1 MKYVYKFLD
10 YLKYERGFSDYTV
23 KSYITDLKE
32 FYEFSKKDI
41 VNIDLVRKYLRYLY
55 EKNYSNRSISRKVSS
70 LKSYFKYLEGEG
82 IIKDNFMRL
91 ISNPKL
97 EKTLPNY
104 LNYQDLEKL
113 LNFPDRNNKYGLR
126 DALILEMLYS
136 SGVRVSELAN
146 MKLKDIDFKDK
157 KILVLGKGN
166 KERYVYY
173 GSKCDSLLKKY
184 LDMDHMD
191 SPYLFIGK
199 RKDRLNER
207 EIRLIVT
214 ESAKKAGINIHV
226 TPHTLRHT
234 YATHML
240 NEGADLKSV
249 GDLLGH
255 ESLSTTQIYTH
266 ISNERLRQVYLKS
279 KIVFIFKICYTFFG
293 DSMKINDVIFID
305 SLPTLDLHGFDRD
318 SARVAINDFVL
329 DNKKMGNEVIAI
341 IHGIGKGIIRQECI
355 NTLNHNKDVIEF
367 KGAFSNR
374 GCMLVQ
380 IKL

>member
-10 YLKYERGFSDYTV
+10 YLKYERGFSDYTI
-23 KSYITDLKE
+23 KSYSTDLKE
-32 FYEFSKKDI
+32 FYEFSKKDT
-41 VNIDLVRKYLRYLY
+41 VNIELVRKYLRYLY

-146 MKLKDIDFKDK
+146 MKLKDIDFEDK

-266 ISNERLRQVYLKS
+266 ISNERLRQIYLKS
-279 KIVFIFKICYTFFG
+279 H
-293 DSMKINDVIFID
+293 
-305 SLPTLDLHGFDRD
+305 PRAH
-318 SARVAINDFVL
+318 
-329 DNKKMGNEVIAI
+329 KK
-341 IHGIGKGIIRQECI
+341 
-355 NTLNHNKDVIEF
+355 
-367 KGAFSNR
+367 
-374 GCMLVQ
+374 
-380 IKL
+380 